1 MASFEGRSD
10 RVPPRL
16 AGVARWAPTDDHRER
31 AARRLARG
39 DAATPWRSP
48 DRRPDEAASVRGRP
62 LTATE
67 AGVLGPG
74 FDFSNL
80 PPAPPPA
87 PVPSGG
93 FDFASFASPAA
104 IFGSHSPASA
114 ALPQSRRQGTPTS
127 TVSISGSGSA
137 T

>member
-31 AARRLARG
+31 AARRLSRG

-80 PPAPPPA
+80 RIVADHEARGAARAADARAFTVGRQIVWGLGAAPDSARGRPTLAQVFPG
-87 PVPSGG
+87 VGL
-93 FDFASFASPAA
+93 SFE
-104 IFGSHSPASA
+104 FG
-114 ALPQSRRQGTPTS
+114 R
-127 TVSISGSGSA
+127 
-137 T
+137 